1 MSLHLTHGLGHHG
14 LAGRGLPRHGLAHH
28 GHSLAVAAMTVA
40 AWVFCFSGAY
50 AAGAAAPAQKPVPR
64 LSDGHPDLNGTWDNG
79 SGIDFVQPQKSSDGS
94 VCIAGC
100 QPVAAAPPPPPPPP
114 SGRTPATSFPSYRPE
129 FLAKVKDLNKRQVQ
143 EDPVLRCKDP
153 GLPRIG
159 PPDKIVQ
166 RPGQIVFLYDDVSGA
181 FWRTIPTD
189 GRPHRTD
196 VDPSYLGDSVG
207 HWEGDTLVIE
217 ANQFNDD
224 SWLTDNGAFHSTDMR
239 VTERLHRVGDVI
251 EYQATVEDPKV
262 LLEPWHPKMR
272 VIKLTTNEL
281 AEPTPCVDT
290 DLRHLVDDSHH
301 PNPR

>member
-1 MSLHLTHGLGHHG
+1 MNLRNGLI
-14 LAGRGLPRHGLAHH
+14 
-28 GHSLAVAAMTVA
+28 VATLSA
-40 AWVFCFSGAY
+40 ALGVVCVPAATY
-50 AAGAAAPAQKPVPR
+50 AAGATAEQPVPR

-79 SGIDFVQPQKSSDGS
+79 SGIDFVQPQKGADGS

-100 QPVAAAPPPPPPPP
+100 KPVAAAAPPPPPPP

-129 FLAKVKDLNKRQVQ
+129 LLAKVQQLNKHQVE

-166 RPGQIVFLYDDVSGA
+166 RPGEIVFLYDDVSGA
-181 FWRTIPTD
+181 FWRIIPTD

-224 SWLTDNGAFHSTDMR
+224 SWLTDNGAFHSADMV

-251 EYQATVEDPKV
+251 EWQALVTDPKV
-262 LLEPWHPKMR
+262 LLEPWRPKMR
-272 VIKLTTNEL
+272 IAKLTSSEL
-281 AEPTPCVDT
+281 AEPTPCVDR
-290 DLRHLVDDSHH
+290 DLKHLVDETHH

>member
-1 MSLHLTHGLGHHG
+1 MSLHN
-14 LAGRGLPRHGLAHH
+14 LAHH
-28 GHSLAVAAMTVA
+28 GWAHCGRSLALAAV
-40 AWVFCFSGAY
+40 
-50 AAGAAAPAQKPVPR
+50 AGAAWILCVPATHAANEAASPHKPVPR

-100 QPVAAAPPPPPPPP
+100 KPVAAAPPPPPPPP
-114 SGRTPATSFPSYRPE
+114 SGRTPATTFPSYRPE

-181 FWRTIPTD
+181 FWRIIPTD

-224 SWLTDNGAFHSTDMR
+224 SWLTDNGAFHSADMR

-290 DLRHLVDDSHH
+290 DLKHLVDDSHH